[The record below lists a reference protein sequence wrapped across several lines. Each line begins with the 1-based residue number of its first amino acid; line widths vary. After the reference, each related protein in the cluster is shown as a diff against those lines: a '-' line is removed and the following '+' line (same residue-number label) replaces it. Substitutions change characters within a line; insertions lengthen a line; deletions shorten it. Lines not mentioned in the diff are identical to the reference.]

1 MDSVP
6 APSLGT
12 IVEVPQGR
20 GVIRFSG
27 ATSFSTGRWIGIE
40 LYQSNGKNDGSVN
53 GVPYFTCKP
62 NFGVFV
68 RPTLIKATFGSELEN
83 VRTPFA
89 PCVSCNPFSPS

>member
-1 MDSVP
+1 MDSAS

-27 ATSFSTGRWIGIE
+27 ATSFSTGKWIGIE
-40 LYQSNGKNDGSVN
+40 LYQPNGKNDGSVN
-53 GVPYFTCKP
+53 GITYFSCKP

-68 RPTLIKATFGSELEN
+68 RPSLIKATFGSELDN
-83 VRTPFA
+83 VRPPFA
-89 PCVSCNPFSPS
+89 FLRVM